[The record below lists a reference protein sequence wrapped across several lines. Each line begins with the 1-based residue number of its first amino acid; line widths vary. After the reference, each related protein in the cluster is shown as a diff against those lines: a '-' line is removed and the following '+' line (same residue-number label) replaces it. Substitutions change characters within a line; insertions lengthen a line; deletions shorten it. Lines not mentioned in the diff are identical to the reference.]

1 MFVYYSIYKKFI
13 NNIKKGSLWSKI
25 ALGLAILLIMTIIIN
40 ANKPIKEGFTFE
52 KKFSEKIDDGIY
64 DDFYASVYDDLV
76 YSDFKNEYE
85 IGEIV
90 NRTNPTDESVI
101 LDLGSGTGHHLK
113 EFKQRGFNCQGIDKS
128 ESMIRI
134 SKEKFPDINVKV
146 GDFMKSMQF
155 QPNEFTHITC
165 LYFTIYYVKNKT
177 QFFQN
182 CYNWL
187 KPGGYLILHLVN
199 RDLFDPVIPAG
210 DPFVIVSPQ
219 RFAKQRINT
228 SNVVFNNFT
237 YRSEFD
243 IKSDDV
249 DNASVFPNDIK
260 IFREIFKDKQN
271 GNIRQNTHKLFME
284 TQKEILTKARNIG
297 FIELASI
304 DMVKC
309 RYENQYLYILQKP
322 N

>member
-1 MFVYYSIYKKFI
+1 MFFKSIKNI
-13 NNIKKGSLWSKI
+13 TNNFKKGTPWLKLSL
-25 ALGLAILLIMTIIIN
+25 ALGILLMIAIVVN
-40 ANKPIKEGFTFE
+40 AHTPIKEGFSFE
-52 KKFSEKIDDGIY
+52 KKFVEKTGDEIY
-64 DDFYASVYDDLV
+64 DNFYASIYDDLV
-76 YSDFKNEYE
+76 YSGFKNEYE
-85 IGEIV
+85 IGEII
-90 NRTNPTDESVI
+90 NRTGPTDESVI

-113 EFKQRGFNCQGIDKS
+113 EFKKRGFNCKGIDKS
-128 ESMIRI
+128 EAMIKVSR
-134 SKEKFPDINVKV
+134 EKFPDIDVNV

-155 QPNEFTHITC
+155 QPGEFTHITC
-165 LYFTIYYVKNKT
+165 LYFTIYYVKNKV

-199 RDLFDPVIPAG
+199 RDLFDPIIPAG

-219 RFAKQRINT
+219 RYAKQRITT
-228 SNVVFNNFT
+228 SDVIFNDFT

-243 IKSDDV
+243 IRSDAV
-249 DNASVFPNDIK
+249 ENSSIFPNDIK

-271 GNIRQNTHKLFME
+271 GNVRQNTHKFYME
-284 TQKEILTKARNIG
+284 TQKQILSKARDVG

-309 RYENQYLYILQKP
+309 QYENQYLYILQKP